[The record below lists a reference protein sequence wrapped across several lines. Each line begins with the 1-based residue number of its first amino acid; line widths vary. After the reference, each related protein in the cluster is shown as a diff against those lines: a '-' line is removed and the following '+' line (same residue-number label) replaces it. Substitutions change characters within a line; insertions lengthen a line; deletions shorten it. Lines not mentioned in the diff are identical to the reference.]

1 VTAPTEDTARAD
13 DEVVVVVAAGPGLG
27 LAVAR
32 RFARAGATIG
42 LIARSTDR
50 LAELVDALR
59 SEGATVGGAAS
70 DVADPVA
77 LRQAFATLR
86 DLVGDPTV
94 LVFNASEYVEGA
106 PAEVSYDAF
115 MHGVYVGVGAALVSV
130 QEVVPAMR
138 AAGRGT
144 LLLTGSVAAE
154 KPSVSAATVG
164 VAKAA
169 LRNLGLS
176 LHAELA
182 PDGIQAV
189 TVTIRGVLQGA
200 KALDVDEIADYYVAL
215 HTQPRAYWTPEVSYP
230 PPPVGK

>member
-1 VTAPTEDTARAD
+1 MTDVL
-13 DEVVVVVAAGPGLG
+13 VIVAAGPGLG

-32 RFARAGATIG
+32 RFAREGAAIG

-50 LAELVDALR
+50 LDELADPLR
-59 SEGATVGGAAS
+59 ATGATVAVAES
-70 DVADPVA
+70 DVADPAA
-77 LRQAFATLR
+77 LREAFGVLHE
-86 DLVGDPTV
+86 LLGDPTV
-94 LVFNASEYVEGA
+94 LVFNASEYVEGR

-138 AAGRGT
+138 SAGRGT
-144 LLLTGSVAAE
+144 VLLTGSVAAE

-176 LHAELA
+176 LHSELA

-189 TVTIRGVLQGA
+189 TVTIRGVLRGA
-200 KALDVDEIADYYVAL
+200 KALDVDDIADLYWAL
-215 HTQPRAYWTPEVSYP
+215 HTQPRESWTPEVSFP
-230 PPPVGK
+230 R

>member
-1 VTAPTEDTARAD
+1 MTET
-13 DEVVVVVAAGPGLG
+13 VVIVAAGPGLG
-27 LAVAR
+27 VAIAR
-32 RFARAGATIG
+32 RFAREGASIG
-42 LIARSTDR
+42 LVARSRDSLEE
-50 LAELVDALR
+50 LADGLR
-59 SEGATVGGAAS
+59 GEGAMVGVAES

-77 LRQAFATLR
+77 LRRAFATLR
-86 DLVGDPTV
+86 ELLGDPSV
-94 LVFNASEYVEGA
+94 LVFNASEYVEGR

-144 LLLTGSVAAE
+144 VLLTGSVAAE

-176 LHAELA
+176 LHSELA

-189 TVTIRGVLQGA
+189 TVTIRGVLRGP
-200 KALDVDEIADYYVAL
+200 KALDVDEIADRYWAL
-215 HTQPRAYWTPEVSYP
+215 HSQPRASWTPEVSFP
-230 PPPVGK
+230 S